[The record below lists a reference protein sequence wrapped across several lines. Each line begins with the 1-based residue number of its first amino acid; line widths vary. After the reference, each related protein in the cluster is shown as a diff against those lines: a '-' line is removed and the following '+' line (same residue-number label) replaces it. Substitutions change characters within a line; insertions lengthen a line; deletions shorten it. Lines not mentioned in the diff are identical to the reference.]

1 MDAFD
6 DFLQPMLIELGSVTK
21 LTFGGTTAPV
31 DANVCPGCTSLESD
45 SDSDDPDVDSGT
57 C

>member
-6 DFLQPMLIELGSVTK
+6 DSLEPRLIELGNVTK

-31 DANVCPGCTSLESD
+31 DGNVCPGCSSLESD
-45 SDSDDPDVDSGT
+45 AEDPDEVDSGT